1 MRNQIGVTATHE
13 SELEAKK
20 DEAHI
25 EEVVLANLTEEDV
38 FRISR
43 EALDLRSWTGF
54 RLFLII
60 FVQGCNQAGY
70 GIDWAVISGINALP
84 AWHTYFGFGTSGGTY
99 GLLNAL
105 MSIGI
110 VCGAPFLSLADIIGR
125 RGINFLGNFI
135 VIVGAVLQG
144 CAVNLSM
151 FMAARFLLGFGSA
164 LLSSSQYVGEVA
176 PTHLRGLIVGIFG
189 ACFQIGSLGM
199 NGAMI
204 GLTKIEGNWSWR
216 LPLLLEAVFPAIVC
230 ATIYLLT
237 PESPRYYIM
246 RGRRD
251 AAKQMVARYH
261 TTSGDINEPIVE
273 IVVSQ
278 IEASLE
284 HDRTGF
290 NQFWDYRVFFT
301 KMARFRLLVLFL
313 YSIFQ
318 QWNGGGII
326 TYYMVPALETVG
338 IKGSR
343 QQLGIQLGTTAVYF
357 VFTGV
362 GALIIDKFRR
372 RTLIFTGL
380 ATMILFQ
387 FAATITSW
395 QFDVTG
401 NTAAAALTIL
411 WIYLYQTFSAM
422 LIATMHN
429 LYPVE
434 VLSLPLRAKGMGL
447 YGLIQGGAGAVQTY
461 GISNSSSKVKE
472 ITTSPSQGNLG
483 LNSLPFSSLPHW
495 HPIYT
500 SQISSRAFER
510 VWQLQVSI
518 MPSKGCHSNSLP
530 EARGLKYDESD
541 MALFHAKLSYH
552 STIEERMAS
561 KDTNLASI
569 SEHQARILKRWEML
583 KQVEKEMADK
593 GKCLSPAE
601 KKQLAQYEWRYKRL
615 EELATKT
622 TGG

>member
-1 MRNQIGVTATHE
+1 MSNPINVTATNE
-13 SELEAKK
+13 SELDVKK

-43 EALDLRSWTGF
+43 EALDLRSWAGF
-54 RLFLII
+54 RLFLIL

-105 MSIGI
+105 MNIGT

-144 CAVNLSM
+144 CAVNLKM

-199 NGAMI
+199 TGALI
-204 GLTKIEGNWSWR
+204 GLTKIEGDWSWR
-216 LPLLLEAVFPAIVC
+216 VPLLLEAVFPAIVC
-230 ATIYLLT
+230 ATIYLIT

-251 AAKQMVARYH
+251 AAKQMIAKYH

-326 TYYMVPALETVG
+326 TYYV
-338 IKGSR
+338 S
-343 QQLGIQLGTTAVYF
+343 Y
-357 VFTGV
+357 
-362 GALIIDKFRR
+362 
-372 RTLIFTGL
+372 
-380 ATMILFQ
+380 
-387 FAATITSW
+387 
-395 QFDVTG
+395 
-401 NTAAAALTIL
+401 
-411 WIYLYQTFSAM
+411 
-422 LIATMHN
+422 
-429 LYPVE
+429 YPKASDWGRE
-434 VLSLPLRAKGMGL
+434 VLL
-447 YGLIQGGAGAVQTY
+447 
-461 GISNSSSKVKE
+461 
-472 ITTSPSQGNLG
+472 
-483 LNSLPFSSLPHW
+483 LN
-495 HPIYT
+495 
-500 SQISSRAFER
+500 
-510 VWQLQVSI
+510 
-518 MPSKGCHSNSLP
+518 
-530 EARGLKYDESD
+530 
-541 MALFHAKLSYH
+541 
-552 STIEERMAS
+552 
-561 KDTNLASI
+561 
-569 SEHQARILKRWEML
+569 
-583 KQVEKEMADK
+583 
-593 GKCLSPAE
+593 
-601 KKQLAQYEWRYKRL
+601 
-615 EELATKT
+615 
-622 TGG
+622 